1 MAASS
6 DLHIMADSRPIGIFD
21 SGIGGLTVASAIMK
35 RLPKEDLL
43 YFGDT
48 AHLPYG
54 DKSPELITRYSLG
67 ITRFLLSHHVKA
79 IVIACNTASSLGGK
93 AVEAFAGGEI
103 PVINVIDPTVRYVN
117 HSYSGGKVGLI
128 ATKATVK
135 SGIYSRK
142 LLELNPNMPVEEVAT
157 PLLAPMIEEG
167 FFDNNISKTII
178 NSYLS
183 NRRLKHV
190 KKLILGCT
198 HYPLIFP
205 EIERFYQGKVEIIDS
220 AFQVAEALAGALH
233 DREWLKLDE
242 SKGRR
247 TFYVSDF
254 TESFQKSARLFFGN
268 KLQLQQIDL
277 WKDL

>member
-1 MAASS
+1 MPTST
-6 DLHIMADSRPIGIFD
+6 DLHIMADTRPIGVFD

-35 RLPKEDLL
+35 RLPGEHLL

-67 ITRFLLSHHVKA
+67 ITRFLMSHHVKA

-93 AVEAFAGGEI
+93 AVEAFVGNEI

-117 HSYSGGKVGLI
+117 NHYTVGKVGLI

-142 LLELNPNMPVEEVAT
+142 LHELNPAMPVEEVAT

-183 NRRLKHV
+183 NRRLKPV

-198 HYPLIFP
+198 HYPLILP
-205 EIERFYQGKVEIIDS
+205 EIERFYQGKVEIVDS
-220 AFQVAEALAGALH
+220 AFQVAEALAAALEE
-233 DREWLKLDE
+233 RNWLNTE
-242 SKGRR
+242 QTKGRR